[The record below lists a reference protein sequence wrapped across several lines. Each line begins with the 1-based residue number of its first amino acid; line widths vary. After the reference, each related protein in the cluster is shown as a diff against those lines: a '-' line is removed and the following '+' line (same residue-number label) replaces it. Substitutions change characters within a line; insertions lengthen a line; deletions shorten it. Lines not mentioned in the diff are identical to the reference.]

1 MAITSSYYLNAPSL
15 GSATSVFSD
24 AGLTTFATD
33 GFYSDGV
40 ISREQV
46 SGVLLP
52 QQTCPSCVSYNCVDG
67 TCTDPLDGTGTY
79 PTLVACQAACFPVSY
94 NCVEGTC
101 TDPGDGTGTYA
112 TLIACEADCSGTAGY
127 EYRLYGYAV
136 DTADACGQTGTYV
149 SLGSPELTVWSSSPT
164 LAGVT
169 IFYNVYPP
177 LSSPY
182 INGAIGNGDRILF
195 ALASNTAEKWTG
207 SYNNTTGAIS
217 GNSDCTP

>member
-1 MAITSSYYLNAPSL
+1 MAISGTYYLNAPSL
-15 GSATSVFSD
+15 GSATSVFDD
-24 AGLTTFATD
+24 AGLTTLASD

-40 ISREQV
+40 IAREQV

-52 QQTCPSCVSYNCVDG
+52 QQSCPSCVSYNCVDG
-67 TCTDPLDGTGTY
+67 TCTDPGDGTGTY
-79 PTLVACQAACFPVSY
+79 ATLVACEAVCFPISY

-101 TDPGDGTGTYA
+101 TDPGDGSGTYA
-112 TLIACEADCSGTAGY
+112 TLVACEAVCSPVTGY

-149 SLGSPELTVWSSSPT
+149 SLGAPELTVYASSPT
-164 LAGVT
+164 LAGV
-169 IFYNVYPP
+169 ILFYNVYPP

-195 ALASNTAEKWTG
+195 ALASNTAEKWSG
-207 SYNNTTGAIS
+207 VYNNVTGAIS
-217 GNSDCTP
+217 SNVDCTP